1 MATKKEL
8 QKRHAKRRFQA
19 RLGIPLTQE
28 LHNFLVKKIQNNEAV
43 KVEKQSNRVSVWDI
57 NIKGL
62 LLNNP
67 EIDFVRVVYD
77 SNTKNIVTTLFKDGP
92 LF

>member
-77 SNTKNIVTTLFKDGP
+77 SNTKNIVTILFKDGP